1 MADGMNIDDKIKLAI
16 NLCNRDRTNFYQFN
30 YLYPFTTEN
39 IGGYIDKFD
48 LNGKNL
54 LTVGSSGDQ
63 ALNAILRDCKTIT
76 VYDVCPFTKEYFN
89 LKKALI
95 LCLTRESFLK
105 FLCYQNY
112 PMWLLKNRNVLNLKT
127 FDYVYGCL
135 ANIDLESSYFWS
147 ELLTRF
153 RGIEIRRNLFNVA
166 DERNPK
172 VIQLMNR
179 YLVSDAAFNALR
191 DRIDEAMVEFI
202 NGDILNINLDK
213 KFDNIFLSNIAAY
226 LNPNVFKEAFIA
238 CADLLKDDGQMLVSY
253 LYDTDY
259 DEGLLDSQNDL
270 YNIRKMR
277 TLLSSEIGYE
287 YFIGNNGL
295 AVNDQRMTDGILTYK
310 KVKKI

>member
-1 MADGMNIDDKIKLAI
+1 MASDMNIDDKIKLAI
-16 NLCNRDRTNFYQFN
+16 SLCNRDMTKFYQFN

-39 IGGYIDKFD
+39 ISGYIDKFD
-48 LNGKNL
+48 LKGKSL

-63 ALNAILRDCKTIT
+63 ALNAILRDCKMIT
-76 VYDVCPFTKEYFN
+76 VYDVCPFAKEYFN

-112 PMWLLKNRNVLNLKT
+112 PMWLLKNRNVFNLKT
-127 FDYVYGCL
+127 FDYVYECL
-135 ANIDLESSYFWS
+135 ASIDLESSYFWS

-153 RGIEIRRNLFNVA
+153 RGTEIRRNLFNVA

-172 VIQLMNR
+172 VIQQMNR
-179 YLVSDAAFNALR
+179 YLVSDVAFNALR
-191 DRIDEAMVEFI
+191 NKLGDAAIEFI
-202 NGDILNINLDK
+202 NGDILKIELDK

-226 LNPNVFKEAFIA
+226 LNSSVFKEAFLA
-238 CADLLKDDGQMLVSY
+238 CTDLLKDDGWMLVSY

-259 DEGLLDSQNDL
+259 DDGLLDPQNTL
-270 YNIRKMR
+270 YNIKKMR

-287 YFIGNNGL
+287 CFIGNNGL
-295 AVNDQRMTDGILTYK
+295 AVNDHRMTDGILTYK